1 MSAIRVAN
9 YMAKEKAKEF
19 LPQALISIAII
30 LYILNIGTNM
40 IWFEI
45 FSLLFVIFY
54 CIYGVSIKSV
64 KETPVSLDFQ
74 HGTFNV
80 NKYFSNLVILCML
93 FIESVFFIVFLSN
106 NHEWIEE
113 TKKKPYQFRNL
124 IDFIR
129 IIFLSQV
136 LMTQVE
142 LDSNQYPVVA
152 LNILLFVFWITT
164 FVILWHMIVTQT
176 IY

>member
-1 MSAIRVAN
+1 MPTKPSTL
-9 YMAKEKAKEF
+9 YAKVEQF
-19 LPQALISIAII
+19 LPKALISMAII
-30 LYILNIGTNM
+30 LYILNIGTNI

-45 FSLLFVIFY
+45 FSLLFVIAYVLWSVSFTSA
-54 CIYGVSIKSV
+54 IENQVSI
-64 KETPVSLDFQ
+64 DFYT
-74 HGTFNV
+74 GTLKV
-80 NKYFSNLVILCML
+80 NKDFSNLVILFIMFAESVL
-93 FIESVFFIVFLSN
+93 FIGFLAKN
-106 NHEWIEE
+106 TVWIEE
-113 TKKKPYQFRNL
+113 SKKKPYQFRNL

-164 FVILWHMIVTQT
+164 FVILWHMIATQT